1 MKMKD
6 LRINGVQI
14 SDLEWTLLEYGDV
27 ADTNELRDVAALQ
40 SRQQNASIMK
50 QRRLQRQIDAV
61 QGSTAP
67 TRNVTP
73 SQTST

>member
-14 SDLEWTLLEYGDV
+14 SALEWTLLEYGDV

-40 SRQQNASIMK
+40 ARQQNASIMK
-50 QRRLQRQIDAV
+50 RRRLQMQIDAA
-61 QGSTAP
+61 QGCTAP
-67 TRNVTP
+67 TRDVIP
-73 SQTST
+73 SQTAA